1 MQNYLFDLDGTLTD
15 PSEGM
20 TKATA
25 YALSCFGV
33 QVDDLRS
40 LCKLI
45 GPPLRISF
53 AEIYN
58 FSPEQVEIG
67 MAKFREYYKDTGLY
81 ENFAFDGFAE
91 LLGDLRAQGKRLF
104 VATSKP
110 TEYAIRILEH
120 FDMLHFFDDV
130 VGSELDGTRSKKI
143 DVIQHVLSN
152 NNIVDLENTVMIG
165 DRKYD
170 IVSAKA
176 LGLKSIGILHGFGD
190 AQEFAEAGVD
200 YVVADVAELRIL
212 LEGDVL

>member
-25 YALSCFGV
+25 YVLSCFGV

-91 LLGDLRAQGKRLF
+91 LLGDLRAQGKHLF

-200 YVVADVAELRIL
+200 YVVAEVAELRIL
-212 LEGDVL
+212 LEDDVL